1 MSEPLLLI
9 PGLNCTAAL
18 FAPQRAVL
26 GNDREILVAD
36 IGQDDTVA
44 GLARRALADAP
55 DRFALAGLSMGGY
68 VSLEV
73 LRQAP
78 GRVTRLALLDTSARP
93 DSEEATQRRM
103 RLIRIGELGGFA
115 VVLPLLWD
123 RLGAPARRSARDLE
137 GIVKGMMAQTGP
149 EAFARQQ
156 RAIIGRMDSRPGLAA
171 IAVPTLVVVG
181 DQDAITPPA
190 MARELAEAIPGAEL
204 LEIAD
209 CGHLSTL
216 EQPEVVNDAL
226 VRWLAA

>member
-103 RLIRIGELGGFA
+103 RLIRIAEHGRFA
-115 VVLPLLWD
+115 DVHPLLWD
-123 RLGAPARRSARDLE
+123 RLVAPARRSDRDLE